1 MNNISKCRH
10 LHPSGHPWLPARL
23 LIRLPPP
30 KDRTWVIDVSLFFH
44 SLSYYIR
51 WLTRRF
57 FISWINLFNPAEMS
71 CLGSELT
78 SLIIKWASEWL
89 TRPVLIDRPLCRRQ
103 NSRQKFRLFFT
114 LLGPC
119 LSIITQ
125 FNTRWMP
132 CKSDRRHLN
141 IPLRAITHRH
151 WLTTTAWMMF
161 TRICGWTKI
170 RCLAKSRPAQ
180 TETDFV

>member
-1 MNNISKCRH
+1 MSSDEQHQQMSSSSSVRTSVTSSSASYSTATAEGQNVS
-10 LHPSGHPWLPARL
+10 
-23 LIRLPPP
+23 
-30 KDRTWVIDVSLFFH
+30 DRRDPFFH

-71 CLGSELT
+71 CLVSELT

-89 TRPVLIDRPLCRRQ
+89 TRRPVLIDRPLCRRQ

-151 WLTTTAWMMF
+151 WLTTTAWMTF
-161 TRICGWTKI
+161 TRILRLDEDQVKG
-170 RCLAKSRPAQ
+170 
-180 TETDFV
+180 